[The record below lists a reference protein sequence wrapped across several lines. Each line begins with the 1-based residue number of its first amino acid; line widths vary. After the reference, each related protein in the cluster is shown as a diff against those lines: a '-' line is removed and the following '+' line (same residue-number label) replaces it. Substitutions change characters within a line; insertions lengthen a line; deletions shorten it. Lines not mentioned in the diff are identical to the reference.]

1 MHKLPFVLKHCGISP
16 IRNKIPSIFTNNPLK
31 VIFWAPQ
38 WSVLFLIFNILKNFF
53 SFKHLFFLM
62 CYFNFFILWVCFP
75 KKAQWLLWHQKVMN
89 QINANITTDF
99 HPQIQVAVTLL
110 LVPLL
115 PVPLIPPTSTSCSF
129 CSVSV
134 REYSA
139 TSSRFPS
146 APAALRARRGSCS
159 PWTFSKSEA
168 RPTATLW
175 SWRSQQRLNK
185 RAFKKRHKWEWS
197 FEEKRGQKN
206 QTKKKVRRAEVT
218 QAAAGGLRCWENK
231 SEESSYRGTT
241 SKSEA
246 FQLCPIL

>member
-1 MHKLPFVLKHCGISP
+1 
-16 IRNKIPSIFTNNPLK
+16 
-31 VIFWAPQ
+31 
-38 WSVLFLIFNILKNFF
+38 
-53 SFKHLFFLM
+53 
-62 CYFNFFILWVCFP
+62 
-75 KKAQWLLWHQKVMN
+75 MN

-99 HPQIQVAVTLL
+99 HPQIQVAITLL

-175 SWRSQQRLNK
+175 SWQSQQRLNK
-185 RAFKKRHKWEWS
+185 RAFEKGTNENYHSKRNGDKK
-197 FEEKRGQKN
+197 
-206 QTKKKVRRAEVT
+206 TKQKKVRRAEVT
-218 QAAAGGLRCWENK
+218 KAAAGGLRKAATEAPPASQRHFSHVRFCNREHLFTVSDRLLLTSRLRSLTLWDVFRMAT
-231 SEESSYRGTT
+231 SMSFVASLAWTDCCSDDRRRG
-241 SKSEA
+241 E
-246 FQLCPIL
+246 